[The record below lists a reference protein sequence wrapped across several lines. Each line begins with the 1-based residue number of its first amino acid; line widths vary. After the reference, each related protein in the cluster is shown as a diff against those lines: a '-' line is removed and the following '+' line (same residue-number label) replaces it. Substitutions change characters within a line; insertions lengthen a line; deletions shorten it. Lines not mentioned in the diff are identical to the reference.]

1 MGVTAQSSRC
11 FEEALAFASRAHGAI
26 RQARK
31 GTSFPYVSHPIR
43 VAEILTRFEYSDDV
57 VVAGFLHDTIEDTN
71 LSFDEISETFSPRIA
86 DLVRAASE
94 PDKSLPWKIRKEHT
108 ILGAPSGVR
117 SRSARARR
125 GRQAGQRTLDH
136 RLVASSREREDM
148 GALQREADRAALV
161 LPGDRGGT
169 AQQGPRKPTLPY
181 ARLRDADPLPR
192 SANECLSSSSA
203 GVDSR
208 RLRHVREAS

>member
-1 MGVTAQSSRC
+1 MPRVHMARSDRRAKGR
-11 FEEALAFASRAHGAI
+11 AS
-26 RQARK
+26 
-31 GTSFPYVSHPIR
+31 PYVSHPIR

-94 PDKSLPWKIRKEHT
+94 PNKSLPWKIRKEHT

-169 AQQGPRKPTLPY
+169 AQQGPGSLLFRTLDFKTQTLFPI
-181 ARLRDADPLPR
+181 
-192 SANECLSSSSA
+192 
-203 GVDSR
+203 
-208 RLRHVREAS
+208 RERMSEFFIGWC